1 MGFVGCERSATY
13 FDLIFKNLLKK
24 IQLEIPELEN

>member
-1 MGFVGCERSATY
+1 MGFDGGDRSATY

-24 IQLEIPELEN
+24 MQLEIPELEN